1 MVVFMFQKLKDLL
14 ESLLFIVD
22 VFYGI
27 NYQNESNKNE
37 ILRILKI
44 WLNLTF
50 PDLNSAL
57 LPIYVSIIIVGTGY
71 SK

>member
-1 MVVFMFQKLKDLL
+1 MFQKLKDLL
-14 ESLLFIVD
+14 NSPLFILD
-22 VFYGI
+22 VFYRM

-57 LPIYVSIIIVGTGY
+57 LPLYVSIIIVGTDY